1 MLMGRTTKTAL
12 RADVSIRNLAGGKF
26 WTRVWNRLATI
37 AIYRRAVE
45 VAMQWNWRELV
56 GLSLFLALFGAALI
70 ANVRD
75 VSPSRGAWVTQ
86 AMR

>member
-1 MLMGRTTKTAL
+1 MLRGRTPKLPSQRPSPSGTSPAEILDQGMEPLASVAIDT
-12 RADVSIRNLAGGKF
+12 RAM
-26 WTRVWNRLATI
+26 
-37 AIYRRAVE
+37 E

-56 GLSLFLALFGAALI
+56 ALSLFVALFCAALI